1 MFGPQRCSCS
11 ALRVS
16 LPGAAWC
23 AVLTVAGE
31 QCYGPWQLVKDF
43 TELSSV
49 CVCACVCVRI
59 LAADIQAH
67 IHSQNSQKHIFVF
80 VNIWEWSFFFWLNKQ
95 KNKKK
100 KQAATQRRQKHSLR
114 GLLMNPRFVCFCEC
128 PQALRPCSVL
138 FCRFTDGLLRKL
150 F

>member
-1 MFGPQRCSCS
+1 MCFCPEGPIYLNSRTLSLCTSIKLEHCRLLAAAVCMGPEVRMRVQAQLFLSLCVCVFGPQRCSCS

-80 VNIWEWSFFFWLNKQ
+80 VNIWEWSFFF
-95 KNKKK
+95 
-100 KQAATQRRQKHSLR
+100 
-114 GLLMNPRFVCFCEC
+114 
-128 PQALRPCSVL
+128 
-138 FCRFTDGLLRKL
+138 D
-150 F
+150 